1 MVLAVLWTRPLRA
14 MLYIRGEVIPLGNDI
29 LLVAEIVGA
38 LTVIGG
44 LFVSVR
50 KAVIWAKRIT
60 AGYMCQLRSDMLRIY
75 YAHHKEEKIRQHEYE
90 NFVFCY
96 EAYKNLGGN
105 SFVDKI
111 YGEVKK
117 WEVLT

>member
-1 MVLAVLWTRPLRA
+1 MGT
-14 MLYIRGEVIPLGNDI
+14 NI
-29 LLVAEIVGA
+29 LLAAEIIGA
-38 LTVIGG
+38 LSIIGG
-44 LFVSVR
+44 LAVSVR
-50 KAVIWAKRIT
+50 KAVVWAKRIT
-60 AGYMCQLRSDMLRIY
+60 DGYRCQLRSDMLRIY
-75 YAHHKEEKIRQHEYE
+75 YAHHETETIRQYEYE

-105 SFVDKI
+105 SFIDKI